1 MPLPRTDRP
10 DPWTVRAAA
19 GIALTMRA
27 AGVALAALL
36 VIVLLPAPPAAGAD
50 ALRAI
55 TDPNAAAAAAHTLDV
70 FSGGAE
76 ALDVAITGA
85 GTAYVCGQGSTA
97 ATALDGFLWKITPS
111 GPAWHKLWDGKQH
124 LNDGFYDV
132 AVGPGG
138 VVYTAGATRTAADN
152 RDILLVKWSP
162 AGKRL
167 WARRYAGPVRGND
180 TATDVV
186 VDRNGNVTACGESLG
201 KRGLSF
207 TVVSWNAKGER
218 RWVRRIDGRGSTDDR
233 ANGMVVDKAG
243 NLYVTGHR
251 AGALGQAAYT
261 VKLSPRGRTLWARVF
276 EGPDGAEALAITP
289 RRGGGVYIC
298 GRQLDG
304 GEGVFAGLLVRY
316 TAAGAKREFK
326 PPLTGDDVQFDSV
339 VETPTGTVAL
349 AGRRWPPIP
358 GSSKR
363 YFVTYAAADGAL
375 GLRVTYGSPHR
386 EWLAAVAADAFGGV
400 YMTGTRAVT
409 DAHSV
414 IRTERYPT
422 LSGGATW
429 TGDYGTTAV
438 GANEPTAI
446 ATWKTTV
453 WVAGQAVG
461 PGGRIVPVA
470 MKYLY

>member
-1 MPLPRTDRP
+1 
-10 DPWTVRAAA
+10 VRAAA
-19 GIALTMRA
+19 GIALT
-27 AGVALAALL
+27 AAL
-36 VIVLLPAPPAAGAD
+36 VVVLLPASPAGAD
-50 ALRAI
+50 VRRGI
-55 TDPNAAAAAAHTLDV
+55 GDMNASPAAAHTLDA
-70 FSGGAE
+70 FPAGAE
-76 ALDVAITGA
+76 ALDVVITGA

-111 GPAWHKLWDGKQH
+111 GPAWHKLWNGKQN
-124 LNDGFYDV
+124 LNDAFYNV

-186 VDRNGNVTACGESLG
+186 VDRNGNVTVCGESLG
-201 KRGLSF
+201 KRGLAF

-218 RWVRRIDGRGSTDDR
+218 RWVRRIEGGFGSSDDR

-243 NLYVTGHR
+243 NLYVTGYT
-251 AGALGQAAYT
+251 AGDLGRAAYT
-261 VKLSPRGRTLWARVF
+261 VKLSPRGRTLWARMVD
-276 EGPDGAEALAITP
+276 GPDGAEAVAITP
-289 RRGGGVYIC
+289 RRAGGVYVC

-304 GEGVFAGLLVRY
+304 GEGVFMGLVVRY
-316 TAAGAKREFK
+316 TAAGKRREFA
-326 PPLTGDDVQFDSV
+326 PPVTGDDVEFNSV
-339 VETPTGTVAL
+339 VETPTGKVAL
-349 AGRRWPPIP
+349 AGRRVPAIP
-358 GSSKR
+358 GTAKR
-363 YFVTYAAADGAL
+363 YFVTYGAADGAL
-375 GLRVTYGSPHR
+375 GLQVTYGSPHR

-400 YMTGTRAVT
+400 YMTGVRAVT

-422 LSGGATW
+422 LSGGAEW
-429 TGDYGTTAV
+429 IGDYGTTAV
-438 GANEPTAI
+438 GANEPEAI

-453 WVAGQAVG
+453 WVVGKTVG

-470 MKYLY
+470 IKYLY